1 MMTRVFLKFI
11 CLFFCF
17 SFSLANLAQA
27 NEKPAREINPPV
39 IKTFKVLT
47 NGRQITFQSKFIIK
61 SLMMWTASG
70 HRFVE
75 EKNIN
80 QNNFTVNISIKEKIF
95 FVMLEMADG
104 KRFTDKIAI
113 K

>member
-1 MMTRVFLKFI
+1 
-11 CLFFCF
+11 
-17 SFSLANLAQA
+17 
-27 NEKPAREINPPV
+27 
-39 IKTFKVLT
+39 
-47 NGRQITFQSKFIIK
+47 
-61 SLMMWTASG
+61 MWTASG

-104 KRFTDKIAI
+104 KRFTEKIAI